1 MHIMLYVCSLCMC
14 SYSTCTLY
22 VLLLFVQCARLYT
35 CTRTQR
41 RRRAVLS
48 QLFQAVGNDDANR
61 FWEWEAGDDD
71 RIDSDADM

>member
-1 MHIMLYVCSLCMC
+1 MY
-14 SYSTCTLY
+14 SYSAA
-22 VLLLFVQCARLYT
+22 V
-35 CTRTQR
+35 TRS
-41 RRRAVLS
+41 VLS